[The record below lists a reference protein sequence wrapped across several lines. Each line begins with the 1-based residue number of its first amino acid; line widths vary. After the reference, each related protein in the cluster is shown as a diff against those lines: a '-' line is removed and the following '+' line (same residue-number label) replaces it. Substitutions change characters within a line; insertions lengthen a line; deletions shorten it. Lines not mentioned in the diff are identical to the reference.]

1 MRIFVAMITVLFLS
15 AATMQPFNAHAQERN
30 FAVAGLEASAERI
43 PNFSKQVLPKRND
56 LIRYAAACGL
66 CTDEDCCG
74 GTENGWRLCKSD
86 CPEGQYKCM
95 QVATCP

>member
-1 MRIFVAMITVLFLS
+1 MHKLLALIATIAAAFLLTTVMVTPPE
-15 AATMQPFNAHAQERN
+15 AADNQSHAKLVTYTPDRERP
-30 FAVAGLEASAERI
+30 ATI
-43 PNFSKQVLPKRND
+43 LPETGP
-56 LIRYAAACGL
+56 RYAAACGL